1 MDANELLKLSERH
14 PIVLFDGV
22 CNLCD
27 GFVQFVMKRDKAGIF
42 RFAPLQSEAGRVLL
56 RHFNLDEAAMDTVVL
71 IENGALHTKST
82 AALRTVRNIGGVW
95 GLAYAFIILPKFIR
109 NSVYD
114 FIAKNRYRW
123 FGKKDACMIP
133 TPEVRARFLE

>member
-27 GFVQFVMKRDKAGIF
+27 GFVQFVMKRDKAGAF
-42 RFAPLQSEAGRVLL
+42 RFAPLQSEAGRTLL
-56 RHFNLDEAAMDTVVL
+56 RHFNLDEAAMDTVIL
-71 IENGALHTKST
+71 IENGTIHTKST
-82 AALRTVRNIGGVW
+82 AALRTARNIGGVW
-95 GLAYAFIILPKFIR
+95 GLAYVFIILPKFIR

-133 TPEVRARFLE
+133 TPEVRARFLQ

>member
-95 GLAYAFIILPKFIR
+95 GLGYTFIILPKFIR

>member
-1 MDANELLKLSERH
+1 MDTNELLKLSENH

-27 GFVQFVMKRDKAGIF
+27 GFVQFVMKRDRTGEF
-42 RFAPLQSEAGRVLL
+42 RFAPLQSETGRILL
-56 RHFNLDEAAMDTVVL
+56 GHFNLDENVIDSVIL
-71 IENGALHTKST
+71 IENGAAYNKST
-82 AALRTVRNIGGVW
+82 AGLRTMRRIGGVW
-95 GLAYAFIILPKFIR
+95 GLAYVFIIVPKFIR

-114 FIAKNRYRW
+114 FIAKNRYRL

-133 TPEVRARFLE
+133 TPEVRARFLQ